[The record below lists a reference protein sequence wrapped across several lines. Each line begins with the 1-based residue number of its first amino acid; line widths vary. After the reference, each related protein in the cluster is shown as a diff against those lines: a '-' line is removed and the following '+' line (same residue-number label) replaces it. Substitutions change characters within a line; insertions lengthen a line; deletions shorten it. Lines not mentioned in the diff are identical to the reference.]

1 MSIKQIIEKMILNN
15 QLPMTIHYKDH
26 QILKTQNGQSWNRR
40 ESNIAKK
47 YKIFAVNG
55 NKTISERCFRYVNP
69 SDDDNK
75 IVKELIKK
83 FENIKGNQIQGI
95 IIIGH
100 RINKD
105 NIRTPFSKKDQS
117 IIKNRDNNRCVFCGS
132 KKDLQV
138 DHKDDN
144 YKSSELSH
152 KDGQLL
158 CSHCN
163 TLKRGGNSDKRI
175 DRISPPFLNGL
186 NKYFDMSSY
195 NFWYDPKDWIQIL
208 IKKLQEKLK
217 NKDENIRLLKKRIE
231 QQETEINK
239 LKQDNE
245 RYKRGCKRR
254 NKNDI

>member
-1 MSIKQIIEKMILNN
+1 MDEKKYLENILLNN
-15 QLPMTIHYKDH
+15 QLPIVINYNDH
-26 QILKTQNGQSWNRR
+26 LILKTQNGQSWNRR
-40 ESNIAKK
+40 ESSVAKK

-55 NKTISERCFRYVNP
+55 NKTISNRCFRYVNP
-69 SDDDNK
+69 SKNDNR
-75 IVKELIKK
+75 IVEKLIKK
-83 FENIKGNQIQGI
+83 FENIKGNQIQGL

-100 RINKD
+100 RTIKD
-105 NIRTPFSKKDQS
+105 NIRVPFSKKDQS
-117 IIKNRDNNRCVFCGS
+117 IIKNRDNNRCVVCGS

-138 DHKDDN
+138 DHKDDEYN
-144 YKSSELSH
+144 SSELSH

-163 TLKRGGNSDKRI
+163 TLKRGGNSDKRVN
-175 DRISPPFLNGL
+175 RISPPFLNGL

-208 IKKLQEKLK
+208 IQKIKEKLQ

-231 QQETEINK
+231 EQKNEINK

-245 RYKRGCKRR
+245 RYRRR